1 MFSLKNR
8 RARSFIILAVLLAL
22 AVPMFRQPVAQAQA
36 SNILHFATENTGDVP
51 TLDPGLVEDTL
62 SAQIVNSTF
71 YPLVRDLE
79 DKPGNIQPGMSDKW
93 TISDDGLTYTF
104 HIRQDISWVKWDGSK
119 VVQVMDANGK
129 PMMVNAHDF
138 EYGIKRMLDPRTASP
153 YAYVFVDSLGIVGA
167 KELNGFAAPEGK
179 KLTDAD
185 VASQIEKL
193 RDAVAVKATDDSN
206 LEVKIANKIGYG
218 IYIFGLPNSDAVP
231 QAVIEQFADKWTEP
245 GNQVSYGPFTLSEWK
260 HEASLSI
267 VKNPFWPGIENSP
280 KPSVD
285 GVNWTMIDQT
295 PAFNNYE
302 AGTQDVQFSVPLTE
316 LDRVKADSV
325 LSKELTIGPSA
336 CTYYYDFNAK
346 KAPFDDLRV
355 RLAFSY
361 AVDRQSLVD
370 NVTKGGQEPA
380 RWFARPG
387 IVAAPT
393 MKDSPE
399 LGIGYD
405 PDMAKKLLQ
414 EYLDEKKITVDQLP
428 PITFMT
434 NQVEAHVK
442 IAEAI
447 QAMWQETLGVNVQ
460 LTTQEWKVFL
470 DTRKKDPPQ
479 IFRDAWCK
487 DYSDANNFD
496 RDVMRST
503 SAQNN
508 AKYNSPEFDKLVD
521 QAALETDVAKR
532 TELYRQAETLL
543 VKTDAAIIPLY
554 WYTTVSTTKPYVKR
568 TFASS
573 AGDDRLEKWSLN
585 K

>member
-1 MFSLKNR
+1 
-8 RARSFIILAVLLAL
+8 
-22 AVPMFRQPVAQAQA
+22 
-36 SNILHFATENTGDVP
+36 
-51 TLDPGLVEDTL
+51 
-62 SAQIVNSTF
+62 
-71 YPLVRDLE
+71 
-79 DKPGNIQPGMSDKW
+79 
-93 TISDDGLTYTF
+93 
-104 HIRQDISWVKWDGSK
+104 
-119 VVQVMDANGK
+119 
-129 PMMVNAHDF
+129 
-138 EYGIKRMLDPRTASP
+138 
-153 YAYVFVDSLGIVGA
+153 
-167 KELNGFAAPEGK
+167 
-179 KLTDAD
+179 
-185 VASQIEKL
+185 
-193 RDAVAVKATDDSN
+193 
-206 LEVKIANKIGYG
+206 
-218 IYIFGLPNSDAVP
+218 
-231 QAVIEQFADKWTEP
+231 
-245 GNQVSYGPFTLSEWK
+245 
-260 HEASLSI
+260 
-267 VKNPFWPGIENSP
+267 
-280 KPSVD
+280 
-285 GVNWTMIDQT
+285 MIDQT

-302 AGTQDVQFSVPLTE
+302 AGTQDIQFAVPLTE
-316 LDRVKADSV
+316 LDRVKADST

-346 KAPFDDLRV
+346 KAPFDDVRV
-355 RLAFSY
+355 RQAFSY

-442 IAEAI
+442 IAESI

-479 IFRDAWCK
+479 IFRDGWCK

-503 SAQNN
+503 SVQNN
-508 AKYNSPEFDKLVD
+508 AKYNNPEFDKLVD

-532 TELYRQAETLL
+532 TDLYRQAETLL

-554 WYTTVSTTKPYVKR
+554 WYTTVSMTKPYVQR
-568 TFASS
+568 TFAAS
-573 AGDDRLEKWSLN
+573 AGDDRLEKWAIT

>member
-1 MFSLKNR
+1 
-8 RARSFIILAVLLAL
+8 
-22 AVPMFRQPVAQAQA
+22 
-36 SNILHFATENTGDVP
+36 
-51 TLDPGLVEDTL
+51 
-62 SAQIVNSTF
+62 VNSIF

-79 DKPGNIQPGMSDKW
+79 DKPGSIQPGLAEKW
-93 TISDDGLTYTF
+93 TISDDGKTYTF
-104 HIRQDISWVKWDGSK
+104 SIRKDIPWVKWDGSK

-167 KELNGFAAPEGK
+167 DALNGFAAPEGK

-185 VASQIEKL
+185 VAPQVDKL
-193 RDAVAVKATDDSN
+193 VAGVAVKATDDST
-206 LEVKIANKIGYG
+206 LEVQIKNKISYG
-218 IYIFGLPNSDAVP
+218 IYIFGLPNADAVP
-231 QAVIEQFADKWTEP
+231 QAVIEKSADKWTETE
-245 GNQVSYGPFTLSEWK
+245 NIYSYGPFALSEWK

-267 VKNPFWPGIENSP
+267 VKNPFWPGLENSP
-280 KPSVD
+280 KPTID
-285 GVNWTMIDQT
+285 GVTWAMIDQT
-295 PAFNNYE
+295 PSFNNYE
-302 AGTQDVQFSVPLTE
+302 ADTQDVAGVPLTE
-316 LDRVKADSV
+316 LDRVKADAK
-325 LSKELTIGPSA
+325 LSKELTIGPNA
-336 CTYYYDFNAK
+336 CTYYYDYNAK
-346 KAPFDDLRV
+346 KAPFDDVRV
-355 RLAFSY
+355 RQAFSY
-361 AVDRQSLVD
+361 AVDRQSLID

-387 IVAAPT
+387 LVAAPT

-434 NQVEAHVK
+434 NQVEGHVK

-479 IFRDAWCK
+479 IARDGWCK
-487 DYSDANNFD
+487 DYNDANNFD

-503 SAQNN
+503 STQNN
-508 AKYNSPEFDKLVD
+508 AHYNSPEFDKLVD
-521 QAALETDVAKR
+521 QAALETDTAKR
-532 TELYRQAETLL
+532 LELYRQAETLL
-543 VKTDAAIIPLY
+543 VKTDAAIIPIY
-554 WYTTVSTTKPYVKR
+554 WYTRVTMTKPTVTR
-568 TFASS
+568 TFAASG
-573 AGDDRLEKWSLN
+573 GDERFEKWSI